1 MAGSSSQKRRPWF
14 EGPTDSQTRASPKRF
29 WAGMGGALA
38 AIAVVI
44 LIVLAIATVPGL
56 LAGHV

>member
-1 MAGSSSQKRRPWF
+1 MAGPSS
-14 EGPTDSQTRASPKRF
+14 GTSPKRI

-38 AIAVVI
+38 AIALVI
-44 LIVLAIATVPGL
+44 LIALAIATVPGL